1 MSWIIFVIKS
11 KKQTPNNNKK
21 SAQWYDFKFQK
32 WLLENSL
39 ATIDA
44 AVTAGMLVAKR
55 ANEHG
60 FAIPYY

>member
-1 MSWIIFVIKS
+1 MLLNLKN
-11 KKQTPNNNKK
+11 KPQTTTKNT
-21 SAQWYDFKFQK
+21 AQWYDFKFQK